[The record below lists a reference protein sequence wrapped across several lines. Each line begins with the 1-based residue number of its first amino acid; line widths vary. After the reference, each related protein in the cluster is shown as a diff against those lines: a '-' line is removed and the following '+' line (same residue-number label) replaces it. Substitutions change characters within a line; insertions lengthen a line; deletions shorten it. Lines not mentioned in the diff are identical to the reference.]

1 MSMRSCQSRAAA
13 RRPARQPGR
22 RLRAVSG
29 IHPRGKGRPAVN
41 RRGRIIGLVN
51 QLTDSAA
58 TYDAHL
64 LTSQT
69 NAVLVGQP
77 AEDPV
82 DNYGSSDG
90 LLRLRGSGIVIK
102 YSTKTFDPH
111 QIRMGIPDIYA
122 APAIGQIQAGQDPV
136 L

>member
-1 MSMRSCQSRAAA
+1 MRPSTGTAGLSA
-13 RRPARQPGR
+13 RG
-22 RLRAVSG
+22 
-29 IHPRGKGRPAVN
+29 
-41 RRGRIIGLVN
+41 N

-102 YSTKTFDPH
+102 YSTKTSDPH
-111 QIRMGIPDIYA
+111 QIRMGIPDLSV
-122 APAIGQIQAGQDPV
+122 APSIGQILAGQDPV
-136 L
+136 LKTALNSGRHP